1 MKKIVLIKS
10 ILILSL
16 FSSPLLSKEKNFLLY
31 ETTKSPISS
40 FGDRILL
47 PYFYPL
53 ETKETDIMQ
62 YKEIFSF
69 LALKKSDLYATSKII
84 ETPEAQKKLST
95 DAILTVEIGTSDKK
109 YQKEII
115 SEMIYTFT
123 EYGISKVLFII
134 DGKEQL
140 LSRADISFTTF
151 TLQIE
156 MWRALPPIKLEHAL
170 ILLPNKQIMKG
181 DEFYQLLDKS
191 DKKMVEFIT
200 QTIQNGEKLEKIA
213 AMKSLSYLK
222 IKDSDKYLIPF
233 LAQNDKT
240 LLLAALEG
248 LSGTKKPEILS
259 QIAKKTEEEN
269 SSEVLLAASNIFIA
283 SGDPKFVSKG
293 LSFFLKYDDIDAKI
307 DVIKKI
313 SLYKNSEIMLS
324 LMLDDQNEKIKLM
337 VLEYLKSA
345 TKKESFEKIKTLL
358 NDKSEAV
365 SLLASNILFTQP
377 QYKKFA
383 LYHQIKNSDPK
394 ISFQAAE
401 LLKDYKEI
409 ETQESL
415 INCLKTQK
423 NTQTAIQCG
432 KTSLLLKYTDATI
445 PTFDF
450 ALKNSEDGVVETLN
464 GFISLYN
471 EKTIIPLLE
480 NKNPLLLK
488 YVLIDLSKKYVGK
501 KDLSII
507 EKVGVFLTHESE
519 IVRVEAVKTLTSIS
533 GKESWLKIATVSK
546 DNSEKVRKAILE
558 SAYKYSKEEV
568 QELLTSY
575 ISDSSNEIRVAAIR
589 GLIDFKV
596 TDAIPLL
603 EQYITSS
610 IRAIKITSL
619 EALVKLSSKIPMEME
634 QKFLD
639 LLEQDDSE
647 IKMWAI
653 YGLAKTLK
661 RTTLPFITIYG
672 QDNDPKVRQ
681 AVVYAIGELNY
692 SEKTKIDMIYSAMD
706 EESIDIQK
714 EAALALG
721 KIGQKE
727 DIEKVKEL
735 ITKEKNSDVKKIL
748 QSSLSEIEGRYRED

>member
-1 MKKIVLIKS
+1 MKKVVLIQS
-10 ILILSL
+10 ILL
-16 FSSPLLSKEKNFLLY
+16 FLIFSTPLLSKERSFLLY
-31 ETTKSPISS
+31 ETTKSPLSS
-40 FGDRILL
+40 FGEQILL

-53 ETKETDIMQ
+53 EVKETEIQQ

-69 LALKKSDLYATSKII
+69 LALKKSDLYSNSKLID
-84 ETPEAQKKLST
+84 TPEAQKRLSI
-95 DAILTVEIGTSDKK
+95 DKILSIDIGTTNKK
-109 YQKEII
+109 HEKEII
-115 SEMIYTFT
+115 SEMVYTFT
-123 EYGISKVLFII
+123 EYGVEKIAFTIS
-134 DGKEQL
+134 GKEEI
-140 LSRADISFTTF
+140 LSRNDISFTTF

-156 MWRALPPIKLEHAL
+156 MWRALPPSKMVYAL
-170 ILLPNKQIMKG
+170 ILLPNKQIVKG
-181 DEFYQLLDKS
+181 DEFYQLLEKS
-191 DKKMVEFIT
+191 DKKIVDFII
-200 QTIQNGEKLEKIA
+200 QTIQNGEKFEKVA

-222 IKDSDKYLIPF
+222 LKDSDKYLTPF
-233 LAQNDKT
+233 LTQNDKT

-248 LSGTKKPEILS
+248 LSGTKKPEILN

-269 SSEVLLAASNIFIA
+269 SSEVLLVASNIFIA

-307 DVIKKI
+307 GVIKKRAT
-313 SLYKNSEIMLS
+313 YKNSETMLA
-324 LMLDDQNEKIKLM
+324 LMLDDENEKIKLM
-337 VLEYLKSA
+337 VLEHLKSA

-358 NDKSEAV
+358 NDKSEKV
-365 SLLASNILFTQP
+365 SLVASNILFTQP

-383 LYHQIKNSDPK
+383 LYYQVKNTDEK
-394 ISFQAAE
+394 ISLQAAE
-401 LLKDYKEI
+401 LLKDYKEV

-415 INCLKTQK
+415 INCIKTQK
-423 NTQTAIQCG
+423 NIKTATQCG
-432 KTSLLLKYTDATI
+432 KTALLLKYTEATTPI
-445 PTFDF
+445 FDF
-450 ALKNSEDGVVETLN
+450 AFKNSEDGLIETLN
-464 GFISLYN
+464 GFIELYN
-471 EKTIIPLLE
+471 EKTVISLLE
-480 NKNPLLLK
+480 HKNPLLQK
-488 YVLIDLSKKYVGK
+488 YVLIDLSKKYTGK
-501 KDLSII
+501 KDISII
-507 EKVGVFLTHESE
+507 EKISIFLTNESE
-519 IVRVEAVKTLTSIS
+519 IVRVETVKTLTLIS
-533 GKESWLKIATVSK
+533 GKESWLKISTISK
-546 DNSEKVRKAILE
+546 DNSEKVRKTILE

-568 QELLTSY
+568 QELLIAY
-575 ISDSSNEIRVAAIR
+575 ISDSNNDIRVGAIR

-610 IRAIKITSL
+610 IRAIRVTSL

-672 QDNDPKVRQ
+672 QDSDSKVRQ
-681 AVVYAIGELNY
+681 AVIYAIGELNY
-692 SEKTKIDMIYSAMD
+692 SEKTKIDMVYSAMD

-721 KIGQKE
+721 KIGQKK

-735 ITKEKNSDVKKIL
+735 ISKEKNSETKKVL
-748 QSSLSEIEGRYRED
+748 QSSLSEIESRYRED